1 MSHEFSSGFF
11 VGEGAWH
18 GNGKVFTIEDAPS
31 TVREAITEAGC
42 DWLVEK
48 QPIYI
53 GDGYSGDPD
62 LAGTHR
68 EYLRVEGHEALTKV
82 GTGEILGIV
91 TPTYEE
97 VQNVEA
103 FNFVDP
109 FIQSGEAMYNAAGAL
124 QGGRTV
130 WVLVKIISDPF
141 VVGDGDSIAPYLAI
155 TMGHG
160 NGRGINVMFT
170 PIRVVC
176 MNTVRAA
183 EQGAADSMISIR
195 HVGNPTKA
203 LSDVRE
209 GVRLA
214 SRTFEF
220 TADQARRLTEID
232 CDVDGLRQYVREVLD
247 VENDDE
253 MPRSFE
259 RIEAAFE
266 YGDGANLATA
276 AGTRWGAYNAVTNYL
291 EHTKG
296 RDSDSRL
303 RSNWFGEG
311 RRINAKA
318 WKVATSVLS

>member
-18 GNGKVFTIEDAPS
+18 GRGKVFTVENAPS
-31 TVREAITEAGC
+31 TGREAMIE
-42 DWLVEK
+42 
-48 QPIYI
+48 
-53 GDGYSGDPD
+53 SGMDF
-62 LAGTHR
+62 GVGKR
-68 EYLRVEGHEALTKV
+68 SIYLRTPNAVDATLDDTYTKIVGHEALV
-82 GTGEILGIV
+82 RLDTGEVLSVV

-97 VQNVEA
+97 CQNVEA

-109 FIQSGEAMYNAAGAL
+109 FIQSGEARFEAAGTL

-130 WVLVKIISDPF
+130 WVLVKIDAAPF

-214 SRTFEF
+214 SRTFEY

-232 CDVDGLRQYVREVLD
+232 CDVDGLRQYVREVLNI
-247 VENDDE
+247 ENDDE

-276 AGTRWGAYNAVTNYL
+276 AGTRWGAYNAVTNWL
-291 EHTKG
+291 EHSKG

-311 RRINAKA
+311 RRLNASA